1 MSSPSKSRGQPQPG
15 SGLPV
20 ALVLG
25 GIELVRPLVLAGI
38 RCQVVSG
45 PKDATRFSRHA
56 ATVFALDW
64 SEPVSHH
71 GPELVERLVE
81 YAAQQSQPP
90 VLFYYWDEPL
100 LFVSRHRDELAKA
113 FRFVLA
119 DPALV
124 EALVDKAQFWALATA
139 RSLPVPATAILT
151 PASEP
156 SPPDLRHL
164 GFPLILKP
172 FRRDRTWDAVEQAH
186 GGKAIRVDRPE
197 QLRAIWPRLAGLEG
211 NIIAQ
216 RYVDGPESSIESY
229 HVYVDVRGE
238 IAGEFTGR
246 KIRTL
251 PPSHGHTTALTITDA
266 PDIARLGREL
276 VRLLDLRGVAKFDFK
291 RGPDGE
297 PYLLEVNPRFSL
309 WHHPGARAG
318 VNIPALVYADLAGRA
333 RPAVQARSG
342 VRWCHPKDF
351 LAARQAGVPLT
362 RWAWWAATCEA
373 KAFWSWEDPL
383 PFVGTAAGQLLGRRG

>member
-1 MSSPSKSRGQPQPG
+1 
-15 SGLPV
+15 V

-25 GIELVRPLVLAGI
+25 GIELVRPLALAGI
-38 RCQVVSG
+38 RCQVVAG

-56 ATVFALDW
+56 VTVFALDW
-64 SEPVSHH
+64 SDPLSHYD
-71 GPELVERLVE
+71 PQLVERLVQ
-81 YAAQQSQPP
+81 YGAQQPQPP

-100 LFVSRHRDELAKA
+100 LFLSRHREELAKA

-124 EALVDKAQFWALATA
+124 EALVDKAQFWALANA
-139 RSLPVPATAILT
+139 RSLPVPATAVLM
-151 PASEP
+151 PSAEP
-156 SPPDLRHL
+156 SPPDLGHL

-172 FRRDRTWDAVEQAH
+172 FRRDRTWDAVEQAR

-197 QLRAIWPRLAGLEG
+197 QLRAIWPRLADLEG
-211 NIIAQ
+211 DIIAQ

-229 HVYVDVRGE
+229 HVYVDAGGD

-251 PPSHGHTTALTITDA
+251 PLSHGHTTALTITHA
-266 PDIARLGREL
+266 PDVARRGREL

-297 PYLLEVNPRFSL
+297 LYLLEVNPRFSL

-318 VNIPALVYADLAGRA
+318 VNIPALVYADLAGRP
-333 RPAVQARSG
+333 RPAAQARSG
-342 VRWCHPKDF
+342 VCWCHPKDF
-351 LAARQAGVPLT
+351 LAARQAGVPLA
-362 RWAWWAATCEA
+362 RWARWAATCEA

>member
-1 MSSPSKSRGQPQPG
+1 MSFPIKSRGHPS

-20 ALVLG
+20 ALILG
-25 GIELVRPLVLAGI
+25 GIELVRPLALAGI

-56 ATVFALDW
+56 VTVFPVDW
-64 SEPVSHH
+64 SDPVSSH
-71 GPELVERLVE
+71 GPELVERLVRHG
-81 YAAQQSQPP
+81 ARQPQPP

-100 LFVSRHRDELAKA
+100 LFLSRHREELAKA

-124 EALVDKAQFWALATA
+124 EALVDKAQFQALANA
-139 RSLPVPATAILT
+139 RSLPVPASAILT
-151 PASEP
+151 PASQS

-172 FRRDRTWDAVEQAH
+172 FRRDRSWDAVEQAH

-197 QLRAIWPRLAGLEG
+197 QLADLWPRLATLEG

-229 HVYVDVRGE
+229 HVYVDAGGK
-238 IAGEFTGR
+238 IAGEFTG
-246 KIRTL
+246 KKLRTL
-251 PPSHGHTTALTITDA
+251 PPDHGHTTALTITDT
-266 PDIARLGREL
+266 PDVVRRGREL
-276 VRLLDLRGVAKFDFK
+276 VRLLDLKGVAKFDFK

-297 PYLLEVNPRFSL
+297 LYLLEINPRFSL

-318 VNIPALVYADLAGRA
+318 VNIPALVYADLTGRP
-333 RPAVQARSG
+333 RPAVQVRSG
-342 VRWCHPKDF
+342 VCWCHPKDF
-351 LAARQAGVPLT
+351 LAARQAGVPLA
-362 RWAWWAATCEA
+362 RWARWAATCEA

-383 PFVGTAAGQLLGRRG
+383 PFVGTAAGQLLGRR